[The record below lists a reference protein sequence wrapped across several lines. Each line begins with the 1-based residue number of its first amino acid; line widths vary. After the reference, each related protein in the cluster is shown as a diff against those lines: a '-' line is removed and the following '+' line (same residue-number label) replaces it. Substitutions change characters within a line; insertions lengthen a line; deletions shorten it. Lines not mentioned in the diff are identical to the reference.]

1 MSNPNIDLNGALT
14 IQKNYLV
21 DLKSQSQNSRSTD
34 PINNIQTNLQKLYDG
49 YIGANQTTDG
59 LLTQQNNVLNIV
71 NTENQRL
78 QDKKDSVDKILTGK
92 KRAAELNNSAR
103 LRQNAY
109 TNLLIIFIITLGLF
123 IGIIIL
129 SRTFPFIPQ
138 SIFDILSIIVISI
151 GIFTGMYLFLDIQTR
166 SKINYDELDLPGIN
180 KPVAGNT
187 VATSTDTGNLLDLIN
202 INGCVGSDC
211 CGPNTTW
218 DQGNSKCNSVSISGF
233 TTMDVAY
240 NKSEI
245 SKIKPNSAFEFSNY
259 VLLN

>member
-1 MSNPNIDLNGALT
+1 MSNPNIDLNGALNIQKDYLVNLKGQSQDPLSAPIIDN
-14 IQKNYLV
+14 IQKNL
-21 DLKSQSQNSRSTD
+21 QSLYGDYTNS
-34 PINNIQTNLQKLYDG
+34 NK
-49 YIGANQTTDG
+49 TTDG
-59 LLTQQNNVLNIV
+59 ILTQQSNVLNIV
-71 NTENQRL
+71 NMENQRL

-92 KRAAELNNSAR
+92 KRAADLNNSAR

-180 KPVAGNT
+180 KPVEGNT

-202 INGCVGSDC
+202 INGCMGSDC

-218 DQGNSKCNSVSISGF
+218 DEGNSRCNSVSISGF
-233 TTMDVAY
+233 TTMNLAY

-245 SKIKPNSAFEFSNY
+245 SKITPNSAFEFSNY

>member
-1 MSNPNIDLNGALT
+1 MSNPIIDLNGVLNV
-14 IQKNYLV
+14 QKDYLLN
-21 DLKSQSQNSRSTD
+21 LKSQSQNSASAGVISD
-34 PINNIQTNLQKLYDG
+34 IQTNLQNLYGD
-49 YIGANQTTDG
+49 YTNSNQTTDG
-59 LLTQQNNVLNIV
+59 LLTQQTNVLNIV

-78 QDKKDSVDKILTGK
+78 EDKKDSVDKILTGK
-92 KRAAELNNSAR
+92 KRAADLNNSAR

-109 TNLLIIFIITLGLF
+109 TNLLIVFIITLGLF

-151 GIFTGMYLFLDIQTR
+151 GIFVGIYLFLDIQTR
-166 SKINYDELDLPGIN
+166 SKMNYDQLDLPGIN
-180 KPVAGNT
+180 KNVAGNT
-187 VATSTDTGNLLDLIN
+187 LATGTDTGNLLDLIN
-202 INGCVGSDC
+202 ISGCVGSDC

-218 DQGNSKCNSVSISGF
+218 DQGNSKCSSVSISGF

-240 NKSEI
+240 NKSEL
-245 SKIKPNSAFEFSNY
+245 SKITPNSAFEFSNY